1 MKTVIQI
8 VLALVI
14 VVLGYFIY
22 ESVMEP
28 VRFKQEVKDRES
40 VIIQRLKDI
49 RQVQVAHRSRYNAF
63 ANDLDSLILFYK
75 TDSLPVI
82 RAIGTVPDSLTE
94 NQAVEMG
101 IVQRDTAWVN
111 TTDSLLSKARY
122 PVDSLPY
129 VPFTGGKRFE
139 MQSGKIERGLVELP
153 VFEAVA
159 HPQDYLKD
167 IDRWRVYY
175 TGNLEDGLKVG
186 SMIEASTDGNWE

>member
-28 VRFKQEVKDRES
+28 VRFKEEVKHRES

-49 RQVQVAHRSRYNAF
+49 RQLQVAYRSRYNAF
-63 ANDLDSLILFYK
+63 ASELDSLIIFYK
-75 TDSLPVI
+75 NDSLPVI
-82 RAIGTVPDSLTE
+82 RAIGTVPDTLTE

-111 TTDSLLSKARY
+111 ATDSLLSKADY
-122 PVDSLPY
+122 PIDSLPY
-129 VPFTGGKRFE
+129 VPFTDGKKFE
-139 MQSGKIERGLVELP
+139 MESGKIERGLVELP
-153 VFEAVA
+153 VFEAKT

-167 IDRWRVYY
+167 IDRWRIYY
-175 TGNLEDGLKVG
+175 TGNIEEGIKVG
-186 SMIEASTDGNWE
+186 SMVEASTNGNWE